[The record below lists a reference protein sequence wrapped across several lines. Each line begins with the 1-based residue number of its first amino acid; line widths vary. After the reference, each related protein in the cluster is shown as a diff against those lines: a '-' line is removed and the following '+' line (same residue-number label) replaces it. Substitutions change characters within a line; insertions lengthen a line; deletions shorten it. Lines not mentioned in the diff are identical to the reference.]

1 MYRYYYVLLLIERF
15 MGQVVSLNINP
26 LGGVPKYPVNQI
38 VIHPNGVEGDKQN
51 DVKYHGG
58 PTRAVCLFSFERI
71 EQLQLEGH
79 PISIGSTGE
88 NITIK
93 GIDWNALEIGM
104 KIGIGDVV
112 LELTNTAPPC
122 KTIIES
128 FNGGRFSR
136 ILEKNHPG
144 WSRWYASVI
153 KEGIV
158 NSNDLVLLE

>member
-1 MYRYYYVLLLIERF
+1 M
-15 MGQVVSLNINP
+15 
-26 LGGVPKYPVNQI
+26 
-38 VIHPNGVEGDKQN
+38 
-51 DVKYHGG
+51 
-58 PTRAVCLFSFERI
+58 LFSFERI
-71 EQLQLEGH
+71 EQLQSEGH

-93 GIDWNALEIGM
+93 GIDWNTLKIGM

-128 FNGGRFSR
+128 FNDGKFGR

-158 NSNDLVLLE
+158 NSNDLVSLE